1 MSLAEAKQLF
11 GTLILGSTVITIAIL
26 YIAYKFAEISY
37 KKSHKNVKKVHKKAN
52 KNVNIV
58 FNHGSNTKDWTIFDY
73 KEDRENM
80 NRILKGAM

>member
-37 KKSHKNVKKVHKKAN
+37 RKAHKVKKIKKVHNAK
-52 KNVNIV
+52 
-58 FNHGSNTKDWTIFDY
+58 
-73 KEDRENM
+73 RNM
-80 NRILKGAM
+80 NVMFNIDSKNKTLQEIQLEKAQMVKILGGI